1 MDVFFRL
8 LTGFRTVCHCESRQ
22 SISSISHGSSISFLP
37 CSSPSCGKSCGSE
50 LSSTGRIGPHFISTF
65 LPSVSHW
72 LMVVLWTPH
81 GSLAINGISFWSNVI
96 QNSSR
101 STRTGTRTSKLYFW
115 SLCST
120 YPVLWVLSPL
130 LLLSVSLSPLVVLWV
145 SYATFYLL

>member
-1 MDVFFRL
+1 MIFDMDGLSLGQTMQFTPPFAKRVSLMICSSKHLNCLIKMDVFFRL

-65 LPSVSHW
+65 LPNVSHW

-81 GSLAINGISFWSNVI
+81 ASLAINGISFWSNVI

-101 STRTGTRTSKLYFW
+101 STRTGTRTSKLYF
-115 SLCST
+115 
-120 YPVLWVLSPL
+120 
-130 LLLSVSLSPLVVLWV
+130 
-145 SYATFYLL
+145 